1 MREDAPVARRSAS
14 KPDPEPSV
22 TCQWCGT
29 TAAPPPLT
37 WSVAT
42 SERGLEY
49 LCEKCTRV
57 NARKIEGALPTEY
70 W

>member
-1 MREDAPVARRSAS
+1 MREDRVVAEKGAS
-14 KPDPEPSV
+14 EQASEPTV
-22 TCQWCGT
+22 TCHWCGT
-29 TAAPPPLT
+29 TAAPVPLT

-49 LCEKCTRV
+49 LCGRCTRE
-57 NARKIEGALPTEY
+57 NARKIEGSLPIEY